1 MTSFVLKESGRE
13 FAADA
18 LNRFHFY
25 KDVPRMFDAW
35 DIDSNYR
42 EQELEGAFDVC
53 TELVADGIEAVI
65 KVTGKIGNSSYTQY
79 IRLAKDS
86 RRLEFDTTID
96 WKELHRLLKTSF
108 Q

>member
-18 LNRFHFY
+18 LNCFHFY

-42 EQELEGAFDVC
+42 GAG
-53 TELVADGIEAVI
+53 A
-65 KVTGKIGNSSYTQY
+65 
-79 IRLAKDS
+79 
-86 RRLEFDTTID
+86 
-96 WKELHRLLKTSF
+96 
-108 Q
+108 

>member
-65 KVTGKIGNSSYTQY
+65 KLQERLEILHIHSIFVWQRTADVSNLIQRLTGKSY
-79 IRLAKDS
+79 IAC
-86 RRLEFDTTID
+86 
-96 WKELHRLLKTSF
+96 
-108 Q
+108 

>member
-18 LNRFHFY
+18 LNCFHFY

-53 TELVADGIEAVI
+53 TELVSDGIEAVI
-65 KVTGKIGNSSYTQY
+65 KVWKFFIYTVYSSGKGQQT
-79 IRLAKDS
+79 S
-86 RRLEFDTTID
+86 RI
-96 WKELHRLLKTSF
+96 
-108 Q
+108 